1 MVKGDPEKALIN
13 AAAKAGVPYVMP
25 NMYGYDPR
33 NEALADQQHI
43 AGPFRAAKAEIER
56 LGSSSWIGLATGFWY
71 EWSLVGAGEHRF
83 GCGIE
88 GRTMTFFDDGEEK
101 ITTSTWDQCGR
112 AVAALLSLK
121 WYPEDENDK
130 GPAIDNWANSA
141 VNISSFRVSQKD
153 MFESVKR
160 VTGTT
165 DSDWKIEHVSSE
177 KRYQEALK
185 KMGAGDSLTGFAE
198 QMYTRI
204 FFPTGEGDQTKN
216 GLANKLLGLPE
227 EDIDESTREG
237 MRLDKLGML
246 TF

>member
-1 MVKGDPEKALIN
+1 M
-13 AAAKAGVPYVMP
+13 
-25 NMYGYDPR
+25 
-33 NEALADQQHI
+33 
-43 AGPFRAAKAEIER
+43 
-56 LGSSSWIGLATGFWY
+56 
-71 EWSLVGAGEHRF
+71 GASRF

-88 GRTMTFFDDGEEK
+88 GRTMTFFDDGQEK

-130 GPAIDNWANSA
+130 DLAIDRWANTS
-141 VNISSFRVSQKD
+141 VNIASFRVSQKD

-165 DSDWKIEHVSSE
+165 DSDWKIEHVSSDE
-177 KRYQEALK
+177 RYQEALR
-185 KMGAGDSLTGFAE
+185 KMSTGDLAGFTE

-216 GLANKLLGLPE
+216 LANKALELPE

-237 MRLDKLGML
+237 MRLDKLGLL
-246 TF
+246 TFRMS